1 MIEEILVSVLGV
13 IFLVVLFIYLI
24 NFLYRFKMAYLIS
37 DMSRD
42 IQGVEKMPK
51 LPLKNI
57 IYLVNLMKTRKKE
70 IEEHL
75 KEEDDEDKYRNT
87 YG

>member
-13 IFLVVLFIYLI
+13 IFLIGLFIYLI

-57 IYLVNLMKTRKKE
+57 IYWVNLMKTRRKE